1 MTAGSLPAVG
11 AGARWQQ
18 AVARRRRTGR
28 LFLALCYGATALG
41 ILALAVLLADTLV
54 TGAPHLS
61 WDFLTRYPSRFAE
74 RSGLLSALV
83 GTLYVAIIVIA
94 VAFPIGIA
102 TAIWLEEYAPPGP
115 LRRILET
122 NIGNLAGVPSII
134 YGMLGLAVFVR
145 ALALQRSVL
154 AGGLTLA
161 ILVLPI
167 VIINAQ
173 EALRA
178 VPPSLRHA
186 SFALGATRWETVR
199 YHVLP
204 AALPGIL
211 TGTILALSR
220 AVGEAAPIIL
230 ISSIAFIA
238 FLPDSLLD
246 SFTVLPIQ
254 IFIWVSKPQ
263 EAFHAIAASAIVV
276 LLVVLLTMNAVAIV
290 LRDRAR
296 GGVKW

>member
-1 MTAGSLPAVG
+1 MTVTALRTA
-11 AGARWQQ
+11 ARWRP
-18 AVARRRRTGR
+18 ALDARRRGGR
-28 LFLALCYGATALG
+28 VFLGVCYAATAFG
-41 ILALAVLLADTLV
+41 IATLLVLLADVLV
-54 TGAPHLS
+54 KGAPQLS
-61 WDFLTRYPSRFAE
+61 WAFLTSFPSRLAGS
-74 RSGLLSALV
+74 SGVLAALV
-83 GTLYVAIIVIA
+83 GTFYIGIIVVI
-94 VAFPIGIA
+94 VAFPVGIA
-102 TAIWLEEYAPPGP
+102 TAIWLEEYAPAGA

-154 AGGLTLA
+154 AGGLTIA
-161 ILVLPI
+161 VLVLPI
-167 VIINAQ
+167 VIITAQ

-199 YHVLP
+199 HHVLP
-204 AALPGIL
+204 AAIPGIL

-238 FLPDSLLD
+238 FLPESPLD
-246 SFTVLPIQ
+246 SFTILPIQ

-263 EAFHAIAASAIVV
+263 EAFHAIAASAIIV
-276 LLVVLLTMNAVAIV
+276 LLAVLLTMNALAIV

-296 GGVKW
+296 RGIRW

>member
-1 MTAGSLPAVG
+1 VPA
-11 AGARWQQ
+11 ARFRS
-18 AVARRRRTGR
+18 ALGARRRSGR
-28 LFLALCYGATALG
+28 LFLWLCYAATVFG
-41 ILALAVLLADTLV
+41 IVTLVVLLADVLV
-54 TGAPHLS
+54 RGAPHLS
-61 WDFLTRYPSRFAE
+61 WQFLTSFPSRRA
-74 RSGLLSALV
+74 SGSGVLAALV
-83 GTLYVAIIVIA
+83 GTFYVGIIVVIA
-94 VAFPIGIA
+94 AFPIGIA
-102 TAIWLEEYAPPGP
+102 TAIWLEEYARPGA
-115 LRRILET
+115 LKRILET

-145 ALALQRSVL
+145 AFGLQRSL
-154 AGGLTLA
+154 IAGGLTIA

-178 VPPSLRHA
+178 VPASIRHA

-204 AALPGIL
+204 AAMPGIL

-220 AVGEAAPIIL
+220 AIGEAAPIIL

-238 FLPDSLLD
+238 FLPEGLLD
-246 SFTVLPIQ
+246 PFTILPIQ

-263 EAFHAIAASAIVV
+263 EEFHAIAASAIIV
-276 LLVVLLTMNAVAIV
+276 LLALLLTMNALAIV

-296 GGVKW
+296 RGIRW

>member
-1 MTAGSLPAVG
+1 MTVAGLGRAFWRPAVE
-11 AGARWQQ
+11 
-18 AVARRRRTGR
+18 RRRRAGR
-28 LFLALCYGATALG
+28 AFLLLCYAATGVG
-41 ILALAVLLADTLV
+41 ILSLLVLVGDTLI

-61 WDFLTRYPSRFAE
+61 WEFLTSYPSRFAE
-74 RSGLLSALV
+74 RSGVLSALV
-83 GTLYVAIIVIA
+83 GTFYVALIVVA
-94 VAFPIGIA
+94 VAFPLGIS
-102 TAIWLEEYAPPGP
+102 TAIWLEEYAPPGA
-115 LRRILET
+115 LKRILET

-145 ALALQRSVL
+145 ALSLQRSLL

-178 VPPSLRHA
+178 VPVSLRHA

-199 YHVLP
+199 HHVLP
-204 AALPGIL
+204 AAMPGIL

-238 FLPDSLLD
+238 FLPTSLLD
-246 SFTVLPIQ
+246 PFTVLPIQ

-263 EAFHAIAASAIVV
+263 AEFHAIAATGIIV
-276 LLVVLLTMNAVAIV
+276 LLALLLTMNAIAIV

-296 GGVKW
+296 NAVRW